1 MIVASTENCL
11 LCHARVQPAV
21 SLVRHP
27 PASPI
32 CRGSCAELTQGLEN
46 SQADRVILHP
56 QTGHLHQAD
65 GDLVT
70 ICWTRCEAAAKL
82 STALLSRYRETFSLS
97 RAPYL
102 IVGRAVMDRR
112 L

>member
-1 MIVASTENCL
+1 MEIL
-11 LCHARVQPAV
+11 LH
-21 SLVRHP
+21 
-27 PASPI
+27 I
-32 CRGSCAELTQGLEN
+32 
-46 SQADRVILHP
+46 

-65 GDLVT
+65 GGLVT

-102 IVGRAVMDRR
+102 IVSRAVTGDR